1 MHPNQASPLQCPL
14 RLTHCTIDL
23 YKIDEYTG
31 FMPDTHSI
39 KKITKNS
46 FLYTVALIIQK
57 VISTVYFWYYSTHL
71 RGGASDVG
79 RLQFVLSFVTLFFI
93 LGDLGL
99 YLVFLRESSKNP
111 EKTNSYLNTIAA
123 IKIPLFV
130 CASVIVCISGFFLH
144 RADFLLI
151 VYGLIWIMLDNATAY
166 LYAVLRARQNLLYE
180 SFSVIGTQL
189 LVAGFGVTALILS
202 RSISYLILALIT
214 GTAIN
219 FLFILMLVVYKYKL
233 KIRIKYD
240 PAIGAIIWKSVPA
253 FAVAGIV
260 VKALNSIDVVLLQ
273 KLTSSYELVGFYS
286 IPLKL
291 INAVSLTVPTALMG
305 AIYPAFSHLY
315 GKSEDGLRMIFKNAL
330 DYLMIISVPIAVG
343 FFALGDEFI
352 HTLWKTNYDGA
363 ISPAKLMLF
372 SLPFIFLAFPT
383 GNLLN
388 ATGRQA
394 ATAISRLTGL
404 VALIILDIILIPMH
418 GIVGAAIA
426 LILTHFIILLCDLF
440 YLRSIVAQIAAHI
453 VLQIVKVI
461 ASAGFMYVVIYAM
474 QQIFAWYVLGTLGA
488 AAYFF
493 ALILMRGINLRIVKF
508 LR

>member
-1 MHPNQASPLQCPL
+1 MS
-14 RLTHCTIDL
+14 
-23 YKIDEYTG
+23 
-31 FMPDTHSI
+31 DTHSV
-39 KKITKNS
+39 KRITKNS

-57 VISTVYFWYYSTHL
+57 ALSTVYFWYYSTHL
-71 RGGASDVG
+71 PGGAADVG
-79 RLQFVLSFVTLFFI
+79 RLQFALSFVTLFFI

-123 IKIPLFV
+123 IKIPLFIF
-130 CASVIVCISGFFLH
+130 ASILVSIGGFFLH
-144 RADFLLI
+144 RDDFLLI
-151 VYGLIWIMLDNATAY
+151 VYGLIWIILDNATAY
-166 LYAVLRARQNLLYE
+166 LYAVLRARQTLMYE
-180 SFSVIGTQL
+180 SFSVIGTQF
-189 LVAGFGVTALILS
+189 LVAVFGVTALILS
-202 RSISYLILALIT
+202 GSISYLILALIV

-219 FLFILMLVVYKYKL
+219 FFFVLALVVYKYKL

-240 PAIGAIIWKSVPA
+240 PVIGAIIWKSVPA

-260 VKALNSIDVVLLQ
+260 VKALNSIDIVLLQ

-291 INAVSLTVPTALMG
+291 VNAVSLTVPTALMG

-315 GKSEDGLRMIFKNAL
+315 GKSEDGLRMIFKNTL

-343 FFALGDEFI
+343 FLPLGDEFI
-352 HTLWKTNYDGA
+352 HALWKTSYDGA
-363 ISPAKLMLF
+363 INPAKLMLF

-388 ATGRQA
+388 AIGRQA
-394 ATAISRLTGL
+394 ATAMSRVFGL
-404 VALIILDIILIPMH
+404 IALIVLDVILIPMY
-418 GIVGAAIA
+418 GIAGAAAA
-426 LILTHFIILLCDLF
+426 LILTHCIILACDLF
-440 YLRSIVAQIAAHI
+440 YLRGIVAQIGKHI

-461 ASAGFMYVVIYAM
+461 ASALFMYAVIYAM
-474 QQIFAWYVLGTLGA
+474 KDMFAWYALAAIGA
-488 AAYFF
+488 VAYFF
-493 ALILMRGINLRIVKF
+493 SLILMRGINLRIIKL